1 MSPDVPTRT
10 AIKALQRMFL
20 AFTGREL
27 PEAKAIKLLEQTLS
41 EDK

>member
-1 MSPDVPTRT
+1 MCPELPTRI

-27 PEAKAIKLLEQTLS
+27 PEAEAIRLIEQTRTD
-41 EDK
+41 DK

>member
-1 MSPDVPTRT
+1 MSPTVATSI

-27 PEAKAIKLLEQTLS
+27 PEAEARRLIEQTVN